1 MKIINMLVLNLLIFN
16 YLSFAAVMKQEDEKL
31 IEEIEKSL
39 RYDILNVW
47 YPLSMDTVYGGF
59 LSDFTYNWQ
68 PGGPQNKMLV
78 TQTRHIWTASEAA
91 LFYNEPGYRQI
102 ARHGF
107 LFLKDK
113 MWDNKYGGF
122 YMQLNRK
129 GDYTNNSFGNYK
141 IAYGNAFAIYA
152 LASYYKMS
160 GDTSAL
166 DLARKTFAWLDRHSY
181 DPVFKGYFNILNP
194 DGAWPSTERKSNTGT
209 STVFLAAPEWKDQN
223 TSIHLLEAFTEL
235 YKVWPDSLLHERLLE
250 MLRLI
255 RDTIMN
261 TEGFLALFFE
271 RDWKPV
277 SFHDSSDAAREAN
290 YYYDHI
296 SFGHDVETAYLM
308 LEASHVLGIESDTKT
323 LTCARKLVDHALA
336 SGWDKNRGGFYDAG
350 YYFNDNDC
358 LSVINNAKIWWVQ
371 AEGLNALLLMAKLFP
386 EDERYYDAF
395 RKQWEYIKEYLIDH
409 EYGGWYEEG
418 LDNSPLKLS
427 ARKAYDWKVNYHN
440 ARALINCI
448 KMLKSEYKLINEP

>member
-1 MKIINMLVLNLLIFN
+1 MKIINILVFIILIF
-16 YLSFAAVMKQEDEKL
+16 LDSGSGIVTKQEDENL

-39 RYDILNVW
+39 RYDLLNVW
-47 YPLSMDTVYGGF
+47 YPVSIDTVYGGF

-102 ARHGF
+102 ALHGF

-113 MWDNKYGGF
+113 MWDDKYGGF
-122 YMQLNRK
+122 YMQLNRE
-129 GDYTNNSFGNYK
+129 GEFTNNSFGEYK

-166 DLARKTFAWLDRHSY
+166 NLACKTFTWLDRHSY
-181 DPVFKGYFNILNP
+181 DPVFKGYFNILNRDGSRPSP
-194 DGAWPSTERKSNTGT
+194 DGINYTEEVSF
-209 STVFLAAPEWKDQN
+209 FLATPNWKDQN
-223 TSIHLLEAFTEL
+223 TLIHLFEAFTEL
-235 YKVWPDSLLHERLLE
+235 YRVCPDSLLHERLLE
-250 MLRLI
+250 MLKLI
-255 RDTIMN
+255 RDTI
-261 TEGFLALFFE
+261 TDQKGFLALFFE

-277 SFHDSSDAAREAN
+277 SFRDSSDAAREAN

-308 LEASHVLGIESDTKT
+308 LEASNVLGIESDTKT
-323 LTCARKLVDHALA
+323 LRCARKLVDHALA
-336 SGWDKNRGGFYDAG
+336 GGWDKDRGGFYEAG
-350 YYFNDNDC
+350 YYFNDNDYIT
-358 LSVINNAKIWWVQ
+358 VINNSKTWWVQ

-386 EDERYYDAF
+386 EDERYYNAF
-395 RKQWEYIKEYLIDH
+395 RKQWEYIKEYLIDN
-409 EYGGWYEEG
+409 EYGEWYEEG
-418 LDNSPLKLS
+418 LDNSPVKLS
-427 ARKAYDWKVNYHN
+427 APKAYDWKVNYHN
-440 ARALINCI
+440 ARALMNCI
-448 KMLKSEYKLINEP
+448 KMLKSEHGLINKP